1 MIPIM
6 GGTKMND
13 IIALFGEYFS
23 YPFIRYAFICGILI
37 ALCSSLAGV
46 ILVLK
51 RYSFMGDGLSHVAFG
66 ALAIA
71 TVLKINNEMIVVMP
85 VTVLCAILLLASERK
100 TIIKGDSALAML
112 SVGTLAIG
120 YLLMNVFPVSS
131 NINGDVCGTLFGSTS
146 ILTLSNTDVKLCA
159 FLSVAVIVLF
169 ITAYDKIFAVTF
181 DENFAAATGINVGLY
196 NAAISIV
203 CAVIIVLAMNLAG
216 SLLTSAL
223 IVFPAISA
231 MRIFKSFKKVVI
243 CSAVFSII
251 CTAIGISASIILSSP
266 VGCTVV
272 AADIIAFFIFS
283 LIGKIIYK

>member
-1 MIPIM
+1 
-6 GGTKMND
+6 MNLSG
-13 IIALFGEYFS
+13 IIENIKYVPEYFN
-23 YPFIRYAFICGILI
+23 YPFIRYAFICGVLI

-71 TVLKINNEMIVVMP
+71 TVFKINNNMAVVLP
-85 VTVLCAILLLASERK
+85 ITVISAILLLATDRK

-146 ILTLSNTDVKLCA
+146 ILTLSNTDMWLCVI
-159 FLSVAVIVLF
+159 LSLAVISLF
-169 ITAYDKIFAVTF
+169 ILFYDKIFTVTF
-181 DENFAAATGINVGLY
+181 DENFAAASGIRVGAY
-196 NAAISIV
+196 NIAISVV

-223 IVFPAISA
+223 IVFPAVSS
-231 MRIFKSFKKVVI
+231 MRVFRSFKPVVI
-243 CSAVFSII
+243 SSAIFSVVCTGLGITLSII
-251 CTAIGISASIILSSP
+251 FSTP

-272 AADIIAFFIFS
+272 AIDIVGFIIFS
-283 LIGKIIYK
+283 IIGRVMYKR